1 MDLRRSSARPL
12 NQRRSP
18 WQKRCQIFSQLA
30 LEAAEKNH
38 VGVRGIL
45 ATPAGTI
52 LATPARYCVAVPWYC
67 DAVPKRQDEL
77 GAIIG
82 PKKHQRG
89 VLCPIEGCW
98 GPILPFGSCRL
109 GHF

>member
-1 MDLRRSSARPL
+1 MPVLEKGIPRHFCAANTVLFGQHRRESGL
-12 NQRRSP
+12 LE
-18 WQKRCQIFSQLA
+18 WKR
-30 LEAAEKNH
+30 
-38 VGVRGIL
+38 GV
-45 ATPAGTI
+45 
-52 LATPARYCVAVPWYC
+52 ATPARCCVAAPWHC
-67 DAVPKRQDEL
+67 DAAPKRQDEL
-77 GAIIG
+77 GAIVG

>member
-1 MDLRRSSARPL
+1 MSIAFTSISVLRSVFVRLPMTYWFGTESGY
-12 NQRRSP
+12 
-18 WQKRCQIFSQLA
+18 
-30 LEAAEKNH
+30 AE
-38 VGVRGIL
+38 VVVVLL
-45 ATPAGTI
+45 ATPAG
-52 LATPARYCVAVPWYC
+52 YCSAVPYG
-67 DAVPKRQDEL
+67 QDEL
-77 GAIIG
+77 GTIIG